1 MLGNA
6 ERQAFDGSAAR
17 PAEIAGPGSRFCAV
31 VVDTAISAIVLGV
44 AVAPLALLTGS
55 ESSWRAP
62 DLSALPVYVIA
73 AASFLYQGLSEMF
86 VNGRTIG
93 KRLMGLRAISAD
105 GAPLS
110 KQQALARNALRAV
123 DFLPVAYGVGG
134 LLASIG
140 PSSQRLGDLVAH
152 TIVVRERKRAIDLGH
167 FSVAPPALPS
177 MPSAPLGGPP
187 PVVAAEPSPD
197 LTANE
202 RAIVV
207 SFLERRASLTPLAR
221 AQVGE
226 QLATQLYR
234 RHGGAWVGAESY
246 LERLAVGRHR
256 E

>member
-1 MLGNA
+1 MLGSG
-6 ERQAFDGSAAR
+6 ERAAFDGSAAR
-17 PAEIAGPGSRFCAV
+17 SAEVAGPGSRFCAV
-31 VVDTAISAIVLGV
+31 VVDTVISSIALGI
-44 AVAPLALLTGS
+44 ALVPFELS
-55 ESSWRAP
+55 SARDSSWVAL
-62 DLSALPVYVIA
+62 DLSALPVFVVA
-73 AASFLYQGLSEMF
+73 AASFLYQGLSETF

-105 GAPLS
+105 GTPLT
-110 KQQALARNALRAV
+110 KRQALVRNALRVV
-123 DFLPVAYGVGG
+123 DFLPFAYGVGG

-140 PSSQRLGDLVAH
+140 PRSQRLGDLVAN
-152 TIVVRERKRAIDLGH
+152 TIVVRERKRAPDLGH
-167 FSVAPPALPS
+167 FSVAPPP
-177 MPSAPLGGPP
+177 MPSLEE
-187 PVVAAEPSPD
+187 VSPE

-202 RAIVV
+202 RAVIV

-226 QLATQLYR
+226 QLATRLYQ